1 MSWSRADV
9 KVGFACNN
17 RCLFCAQGHK
27 REGCAH
33 VPFQELVERMRQ
45 GRAASDELVLTGG
58 EPSLHPDILALVRE
72 ARQMGYQQVQL
83 QTNGRR
89 LAYASFVEALIQAG
103 VTEISPALHGPTADI
118 HDALTRAPG
127 SFRQTVAGIRVVR
140 SRGLPIVS
148 NSVVVRDNVE
158 HLVALVGVLGKL
170 GVGQAQLAFVH
181 PVGTAYELFDRV
193 VPRLSDVVEPIRACR
208 KNAARYRMRLVT
220 EAIPLCF
227 LRGMEELAVED
238 TIPNTTV
245 IDLDGMPFDYS
256 MWRPSEGKLHGP
268 PCDACAAKGR
278 CEGPWREYPER
289 FGWEEFRPL

>member
-45 GRAASDELVLTGG
+45 GRAASHELVLTGG

-89 LAYASFVEALIQAG
+89 LAYASFVDALIQAG

-268 PCDACAAKGR
+268 PCDACAVKDR